1 MGGQGEALN
10 SVFLWPA
17 VGSPAESRGVKRRMN
32 RKRLSVI
39 AASSMT
45 IVFILA
51 LFGALSVASGG
62 SASATATRE
71 DAAASPAAAE
81 VSETPLP
88 QTGQISDIK
97 NVVLLLADDLDWATF
112 NEVPRL
118 KGLMDEGTTLTN
130 FVATSSLC
138 CPSRTSILR
147 SQFVHNHRVLSNV
160 PETGGGWAKFNA
172 RQLQSDC
179 LPTWLQSNGISTSLV
194 GKYLNGFPKGAPA
207 PTYVPPG
214 FNNFITSISLNQSYK
229 GYNYTLNEN
238 GTLRKYGNA
247 PTDFINDV
255 LTAKATNI
263 IAEATT
269 PFFLEFASYSPHTP
283 APVAVRNQGSHAGSV
298 IPRTPSY
305 NSRGIDEPAWL
316 RKIAALSPKQLANF
330 DQIWTRRLESSE
342 SLADSYDALV
352 AQLKA
357 SGHSQD
363 TLIIV
368 TSDNGYH
375 MASHRLPTGKQTPY
389 REDSVV
395 PAVLIGPGIEP
406 GRVISEMTSTLDLA
420 PTIAQI
426 QGVQPPGWIDGRSLL
441 PLLTNSTDVAW
452 RTGTLTESL
461 ARARRGDPDFGL
473 GAAPTFRALR
483 TQSWLYVEY
492 SDRSVQL
499 IDLVSDPFEVNNVIR
514 TTSPTIV
521 QQLQA
526 QLRALSVCAG
536 PSCLVADSMPTP
548 EAAGELIPIETPTP
562 KPSASST
569 LSPSESASALPT
581 PAASP
586 VG

>member
-1 MGGQGEALN
+1 
-10 SVFLWPA
+10 
-17 VGSPAESRGVKRRMN
+17 MN

-45 IVFILA
+45 IVFTLA

-71 DAAASPAAAE
+71 DATASPTAE

-118 KGLMDEGTTLTN
+118 KNLMAEGTTLSN
-130 FVATSSLC
+130 FVVTSSLC

-147 SQFVHNHRVLSNV
+147 SQFVHNHKVLSNV

-172 RQLQSDC
+172 QRLQRDC
-179 LPTWLQSNGISTSLV
+179 LPNWLQSKGISTSLV
-194 GKYLNGFPKGAPA
+194 GKYLNGFPKGAPS
-207 PTYVPPG
+207 PTYIPPG
-214 FNNFITSISLNQSYK
+214 FNNFITSVSLNQSYK
-229 GYNYTLNEN
+229 GYNYVLNEN

-263 IAEATT
+263 IATATT

-283 APVAVRNQGSHAGSV
+283 APVAARNVGSHAGSF

-305 NSRGIDEPAWL
+305 NSHGIDEPAWL
-316 RKIAALSPKQLANF
+316 RKIPSLSPNQLANL
-330 DQIWTRRLESSE
+330 DRMWTRRLESSE

-375 MASHRLPTGKQTPY
+375 LASHRLPSGKQTPY

-441 PLLTNSTDVAW
+441 PLLNKSTDVAW
-452 RTGTLTESL
+452 RTGALTESL

-499 IDLVSDPFEVNNVIR
+499 IDLVNDPFEVNNVIR
-514 TTSPTIV
+514 STSPTIV

-536 PSCLVADSMPTP
+536 PSCLIADSMPTP
-548 EAAGELIPIETPTP
+548 EATGELIPVETPIP
-562 KPSASST
+562 DPSASTT
-569 LSPSESASALPT
+569 LSPSASASVLPT

>member
-1 MGGQGEALN
+1 
-10 SVFLWPA
+10 
-17 VGSPAESRGVKRRMN
+17 MN

-45 IVFILA
+45 IVFTLA
-51 LFGALSVASGG
+51 LFGALSVTSGG

-71 DAAASPAAAE
+71 DATASPTAE

-118 KGLMDEGTTLTN
+118 KNLMAEGTTLSN
-130 FVATSSLC
+130 FVVTSSLC

-147 SQFVHNHRVLSNV
+147 SQFVHNHKVLSNV

-172 RQLQSDC
+172 QRLQRDC
-179 LPTWLQSNGISTSLV
+179 LPNWLQANGISTSLV

-229 GYNYTLNEN
+229 GYNYVLNEN

-255 LTAKATNI
+255 LTAHATNI
-263 IAEATT
+263 ISTATA

-283 APVAVRNQGSHAGSV
+283 APVAMRNQGSHAGSV
-298 IPRTPSY
+298 IPRTPAY

-316 RKIAALSPKQLANF
+316 SKVPAITAKKLANL
-330 DQIWTRRLESSE
+330 DRMWTRRLESSE

-375 MASHRLPTGKQTPY
+375 LASHRLPSGKQTPY

-441 PLLTNSTDVAW
+441 PLLNNNTDVAW

-461 ARARRGDPDFGL
+461 AKARRGDPDFGM
-473 GAAPTFRALR
+473 GDAPTFRALR

-492 SDRSVQL
+492 SDRSVHL
-499 IDLVSDPFEVNNVIR
+499 IDLVNDPFEVNNVIR

-548 EAAGELIPIETPTP
+548 EATGELIPIETPTP
-562 KPSASST
+562 EPSASST
-569 LSPSESASALPT
+569 LSPSASASALPT

>member
-1 MGGQGEALN
+1 
-10 SVFLWPA
+10 V
-17 VGSPAESRGVKRRMN
+17 
-32 RKRLSVI
+32 
-39 AASSMT
+39 
-45 IVFILA
+45 
-51 LFGALSVASGG
+51 
-62 SASATATRE
+62 
-71 DAAASPAAAE
+71 
-81 VSETPLP
+81 
-88 QTGQISDIK
+88 
-97 NVVLLLADDLDWATF
+97 
-112 NEVPRL
+112 
-118 KGLMDEGTTLTN
+118 
-130 FVATSSLC
+130 
-138 CPSRTSILR
+138 
-147 SQFVHNHRVLSNV
+147 
-160 PETGGGWAKFNA
+160 
-172 RQLQSDC
+172 
-179 LPTWLQSNGISTSLV
+179 
-194 GKYLNGFPKGAPA
+194 
-207 PTYVPPG
+207 
-214 FNNFITSISLNQSYK
+214 SLNQSYK
-229 GYNYTLNEN
+229 GYNYVLNEN

-255 LTAKATNI
+255 LTAHATRI
-263 IAEATT
+263 ISTATT

-283 APVAVRNQGSHAGSV
+283 APVATRNLGSHTGSV
-298 IPRTPSY
+298 IPRTPAY

-316 RKIAALSPKQLANF
+316 RKVPYLSPKQLANL

-375 MASHRLPTGKQTPY
+375 LASHRLPSGKQTPY

-395 PAVLIGPGIEP
+395 PAVLIGPGIKP
-406 GRVISEMTSTLDLA
+406 GGVISEMTSTLDLA

-426 QGVQPPGWIDGRSLL
+426 QDVQPPGWIDGRSLL
-441 PLLTNSTDVAW
+441 PLIDGTPDPKW

-461 ARARRGDPDFGL
+461 AKARRGDPDFGM
-473 GAAPTFRALR
+473 GDAPTFIALR

-492 SDRSVQL
+492 SDRSLQL
-499 IDLVSDPFEVNNVIR
+499 INLVNDPFEVNNVIR

-536 PSCLVADSMPTP
+536 PSCLIADSMPTP
-548 EAAGELIPIETPTP
+548 EATGELIPVETPIP
-562 KPSASST
+562 GPSASST
-569 LSPSESASALPT
+569 LSPSASASALPT

>member
-1 MGGQGEALN
+1 
-10 SVFLWPA
+10 
-17 VGSPAESRGVKRRMN
+17 
-32 RKRLSVI
+32 
-39 AASSMT
+39 
-45 IVFILA
+45 
-51 LFGALSVASGG
+51 
-62 SASATATRE
+62 
-71 DAAASPAAAE
+71 
-81 VSETPLP
+81 
-88 QTGQISDIK
+88 
-97 NVVLLLADDLDWATF
+97 
-112 NEVPRL
+112 
-118 KGLMDEGTTLTN
+118 
-130 FVATSSLC
+130 
-138 CPSRTSILR
+138 
-147 SQFVHNHRVLSNV
+147 
-160 PETGGGWAKFNA
+160 
-172 RQLQSDC
+172 
-179 LPTWLQSNGISTSLV
+179 
-194 GKYLNGFPKGAPA
+194 
-207 PTYVPPG
+207 VPPG

-229 GYNYTLNEN
+229 GYNYVLNEN
-238 GTLRKYGNA
+238 GKLRKYGNA

-255 LTAKATNI
+255 LTAHATSI
-263 IAEATT
+263 ISTATA

-283 APVAVRNQGSHAGSV
+283 APVAMRNRGSHAGSV
-298 IPRTPSY
+298 IPRTAAY

-316 RKIAALSPKQLANF
+316 REVPAITAKRLANL

-375 MASHRLPTGKQTPY
+375 LASHRLPSGKQTPY

-395 PAVLIGPGIEP
+395 PAVLIGPGIKP
-406 GRVISEMTSTLDLA
+406 GGVISQMTSTVDLA
-420 PTIAQI
+420 PTIAQL

-441 PLLTNSTDVAW
+441 PLLDGTPDPAW

-461 ARARRGDPDFGL
+461 ARARPGDPDFGL
-473 GAAPTFRALR
+473 LEAPTFRALR

-499 IDLVSDPFEVNNVIR
+499 IDLISDPFEVNNVIR
-514 TTSPTIV
+514 TAFPAIV

-526 QLRALSVCAG
+526 QLRALSTCSG

-548 EAAGELIPIETPTP
+548 DATGELIPVETPSP
-562 KPSASST
+562 EPSASST
-569 LSPSESASALPT
+569 VSPSAAATALPT

>member
-1 MGGQGEALN
+1 
-10 SVFLWPA
+10 
-17 VGSPAESRGVKRRMN
+17 MN

-45 IVFILA
+45 IVFTLA
-51 LFGALSVASGG
+51 LFGALSLASSG

-71 DAAASPAAAE
+71 EVSASPTESA
-81 VSETPLP
+81 SETPLP

-118 KGLMDEGTTLTN
+118 KNLMAEGTTLSN
-130 FVATSSLC
+130 FVVTSSLC

-147 SQFVHNHRVLSNV
+147 SQFVHNHKVLSNV

-172 RQLQSDC
+172 QRLQRDC
-179 LPTWLQSNGISTSLV
+179 LPNWLQSNGISTSLV

-229 GYNYTLNEN
+229 GYNYVLNEN

-283 APVAVRNQGSHAGSV
+283 APVATRNLGSHAGSV
-298 IPRTPSY
+298 IPRTPAY

-316 RKIAALSPKQLANF
+316 QKVPSLSPEQLANL
-330 DQIWTRRLESSE
+330 DRIWTRRLESSE

-375 MASHRLPTGKQTPY
+375 LASHRLPSGKQTPY

-461 ARARRGDPDFGL
+461 AKARRGDPDFGM
-473 GAAPTFRALR
+473 GDAPTFIALR

-492 SDRSVQL
+492 SDRSLQL
-499 IDLVSDPFEVNNVIR
+499 INLVNDPFEVNNVIR

-526 QLRALSVCAG
+526 QLLALSVCAG
-536 PSCLVADSMPTP
+536 PSCLIADSMPTP
-548 EAAGELIPIETPTP
+548 EATGELIPVETPIP
-562 KPSASST
+562 GPSASST
-569 LSPSESASALPT
+569 LSPSASASALPT
-581 PAASP
+581 PTASP

>member
-1 MGGQGEALN
+1 
-10 SVFLWPA
+10 
-17 VGSPAESRGVKRRMN
+17 MN

-39 AASSMT
+39 TASSMT
-45 IVFILA
+45 IVFTLA
-51 LFGALSVASGG
+51 LFGALSAASGG
-62 SASATATRE
+62 RASATATRE
-71 DAAASPAAAE
+71 E
-81 VSETPLP
+81 VTTTPSNESSETALP
-88 QTGQISDIK
+88 QAGKISDIK

-118 KGLMDEGTTLTN
+118 KNLMAEGTTLTN
-130 FVATSSLC
+130 FVVTASLC

-147 SQFVHNHRVLSNV
+147 SQFVHNHKVLSNV
-160 PETGGGWAKFNA
+160 PETGGGWSKFNA
-172 RQLQSDC
+172 QRLQRDC
-179 LPTWLQSNGISTSLV
+179 LPNWLQSKGVSTSLV

-229 GYNYTLNEN
+229 GYNYVLNEN
-238 GTLRKYGNA
+238 GKLRKYGNA

-255 LTAKATNI
+255 LTAHATSI
-263 IAEATT
+263 ISTATA

-283 APVAVRNQGSHAGSV
+283 APVAMRNRGSHAGSV
-298 IPRTPSY
+298 IPRTAAY

-316 RKIAALSPKQLANF
+316 REVPAIGPKRLANL

-375 MASHRLPTGKQTPY
+375 LASHRLPSGKQTPY

-395 PAVLIGPGIEP
+395 PAVLIGPGIKP
-406 GRVISEMTSTLDLA
+406 GGVISQMTSTVDLA
-420 PTIAQI
+420 PTIAQL

-441 PLLTNSTDVAW
+441 PLLDGSPDPAW

-461 ARARRGDPDFGL
+461 ARARPGDPDFGL
-473 GAAPTFRALR
+473 LEAPTFRALR

-499 IDLVSDPFEVNNVIR
+499 IDLINDPFEVNNVIR
-514 TTSPTIV
+514 TASPTIV
-521 QQLQA
+521 QQLKA

-536 PSCLVADSMPTP
+536 PSCLIADSMPTP
-548 EAAGELIPIETPTP
+548 DATGELIPVETPSP
-562 KPSASST
+562 EPSASST
-569 LSPSESASALPT
+569 ASPSATATALPT